1 MAVTWK
7 KLAYESDVVTKAT
20 WTAKGDVVS
29 ASAAS
34 APAVLSV
41 GANGTVLTA
50 DDGGAVGLSWTTPL
64 NEATVIALVIGLGG

>member
-1 MAVTWK
+1 MAATWK

-34 APAVLSV
+34 TLAVLSV
-41 GANGTVLTA
+41 GTNGTVLTSN
-50 DDGGAVGLSWTTPL
+50 DGEAVGLSWTTPL